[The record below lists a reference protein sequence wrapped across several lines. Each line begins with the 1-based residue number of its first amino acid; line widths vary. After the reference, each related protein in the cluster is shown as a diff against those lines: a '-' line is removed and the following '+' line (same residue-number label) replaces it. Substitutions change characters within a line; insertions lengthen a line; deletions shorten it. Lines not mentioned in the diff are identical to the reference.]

1 LAKKDAPDAISPED
15 FWERKTSEWR
25 MEEQQF
31 KMIQGLDSA
40 DSGDR
45 TLDVEYAFE
54 PANEAYSLYISQN
67 PTEGGPGCRS
77 RRHKCNAHIQ
87 IPLRYDLQNCQ
98 NGIK

>member
-25 MEEQQF
+25 MDEQQF
-31 KMIQGLDSA
+31 KMIQGLDSSN
-40 DSGDR
+40 SGDR

-67 PTEGGPGCRS
+67 PTEGGQVAAVDATNVTPTYRFPFAMIY
-77 RRHKCNAHIQ
+77 KIA
-87 IPLRYDLQNCQ
+87 
-98 NGIK
+98 KME